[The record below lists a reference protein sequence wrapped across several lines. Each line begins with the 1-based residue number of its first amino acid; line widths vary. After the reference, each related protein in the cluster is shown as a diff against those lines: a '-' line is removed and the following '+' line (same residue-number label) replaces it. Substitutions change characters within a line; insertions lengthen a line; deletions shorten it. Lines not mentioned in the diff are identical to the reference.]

1 MTNEWTITTK
11 NNLAHNMSHVR
22 ELCYRLEKSEKDN
35 SKVSDNIRDRNM
47 TRYDGFVSGLS

>member
-1 MTNEWTITTK
+1 
-11 NNLAHNMSHVR
+11 MSHVR